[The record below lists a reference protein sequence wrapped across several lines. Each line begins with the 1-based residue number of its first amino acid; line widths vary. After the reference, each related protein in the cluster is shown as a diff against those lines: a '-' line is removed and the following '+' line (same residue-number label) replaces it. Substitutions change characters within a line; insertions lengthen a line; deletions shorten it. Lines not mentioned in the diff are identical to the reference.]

1 MIDGREVRLP
11 HLPPD
16 HGYRRLVKRSPSI
29 NGELRATNELPFG
42 PTTPSAVAANWFL
55 MLTTPAP
62 QPTSRLVSLMD
73 PSELVVGRSA
83 GADVVIDF
91 DGVSRRHARFV
102 RRGVE
107 VFVEDLGSMNGTLVN
122 GAAITGQ
129 RRLAPGD
136 VITLGTVTAVLAATS
151 AARGQRPLA
160 TVSELEDRLEIETE
174 RARRYGRHLGLL
186 MLRVTGPGE
195 LVDAHVQAIVRSLR
209 RMDLLADYGGDELA
223 LLLPE
228 ADRPAIDSVLGRVR
242 AAPDGVHVECGS
254 VAFPTD
260 QTSAGEMI
268 GHARARLH
276 GVPDRPANQMRESTI
291 IVVDPKMQ
299 HVMSMVERVAPS
311 PITVLLCG
319 ESGVGKDV
327 VAEAIHA
334 HSPRA
339 KGPFVRLD
347 CGALPE
353 ALLESEL
360 FGHIKGAFTGAI
372 ADKPGQLERAHTG
385 TLFLDGIG
393 ELPPAAQAKLLRVLE
408 QRRFLRVGA
417 VNETAIDVRVIC
429 ATHHDLEAEVKRD
442 RFRADL
448 FFRISA
454 FAIPIP
460 PLRDRRAEIAPLAA
474 RFAAE
479 LFTKRKVTF
488 DPAALR
494 LLEAYDW
501 PGNVRELR
509 NAIERALVLGGP
521 RIEVEHLPE
530 RVVMAAPA
538 EAGHVND
545 MRRRVASVERQAI
558 LDALLDAGGKQNV
571 AARALGISRF
581 ALSRLLD
588 KHDIK
593 RR

>member
-1 MIDGREVRLP
+1 VDP
-11 HLPPD
+11 
-16 HGYRRLVKRSPSI
+16 VKRSPSI

-42 PTTPSAVAANWFL
+42 PTTPAAAAASWYL
-55 MLTTPAP
+55 MLTTAVP
-62 QPTSRLVSLMD
+62 QPTSRLVSL
-73 PSELVVGRSA
+73 SEESEIVVGRGA
-83 GADVVIDF
+83 GCDVVIDF
-91 DGVSRRHARFV
+91 DGVSRRHARFA
-102 RRGVE
+102 RGGQQ

-151 AARGQRPLA
+151 AVRGQRPLA
-160 TVSELEDRLEIETE
+160 TVTELEERLDIETE
-174 RARRYGRHLGLL
+174 RARRYGRNLGLL
-186 MLRVTGPGE
+186 MLRITGPGE
-195 LVDAHVQAIVRSLR
+195 LVESHVQAIVRSLR

-228 ADRPAIDSVLGRVR
+228 ADRAALDAVLARVR
-242 AAPDGVHVECGS
+242 SAPKGVDVECGS

-260 QTSAGEMI
+260 QTSVGEMI

-276 GVPDRPANQMRESTI
+276 GVPDQPADQRRASTM
-291 IVVDPKMQ
+291 IVLDPKMQ
-299 HVMSMVERVAPS
+299 HVMSLVERVASS
-311 PITVLLCG
+311 PITVLLYG

-339 KGPFVRLD
+339 QRPFVRLD
-347 CGALPE
+347 CGALPD

-360 FGHIKGAFTGAI
+360 FGHVKGAFTDAI

-408 QRRFLRVGA
+408 QRKFLRVGA
-417 VNETAIDVRVIC
+417 VKETTIDVRVIC
-429 ATHHDLEAEVKRD
+429 ATHHDLEAEVKRS
-442 RFRADL
+442 RFREDL

-494 LLEAYDW
+494 MLEAYDW

-509 NAIERALVLGGP
+509 NAIERALVLGGA

-530 RVVMAAPA
+530 RVVSAAPA
-538 EAGHVND
+538 GEGRVTD

-558 LDALLDAGGKQNV
+558 LDALLDADGKQNV

>member
-1 MIDGREVRLP
+1 M
-11 HLPPD
+11 
-16 HGYRRLVKRSPSI
+16 KRSPSI
-29 NGELRATNELPFG
+29 NGELRATNEMPFG
-42 PTTPSAVAANWFL
+42 SAPPTAAAASWYL
-55 MLTTPAP
+55 MLTTAVP
-62 QPTSRLVSLMD
+62 QPTSRLVSLA
-73 PSELVVGRSA
+73 EENAIVVGRSA
-83 GADVVIDF
+83 GCDVVIDF
-91 DGVSRRHARFV
+91 DGVSRRHARFA
-102 RRGVE
+102 RSGPQ
-107 VFVEDLGSMNGTLVN
+107 VFVEDLGSMNGTQVN

-151 AARGQRPLA
+151 AVRGQRPLA
-160 TVSELEDRLEIETE
+160 TVSELEERLDVETE
-174 RARRYGRHLGLL
+174 RARRYGRNLGLI
-186 MLRVTGPGE
+186 MLRVTGPGD
-195 LVDAHVQAIVRSLR
+195 LVEAHLHAIVRSLR

-228 ADRPAIDSVLGRVR
+228 TDRAAIDVVVDRVR
-242 AAPDGVHVECGS
+242 RVPEGVQVACGS
-254 VAFPTD
+254 VAFPID

-276 GVPDRPANQMRESTI
+276 GVPDRPADERREATM

-299 HVMSMVERVAPS
+299 HVMSLVERVAAS
-311 PITVLLCG
+311 PITVLLYG

-339 KGPFVRLD
+339 QRPFVRLD
-347 CGALPE
+347 CGALPD

-360 FGHIKGAFTGAI
+360 FGHVKGAFTDAI

-393 ELPPAAQAKLLRVLE
+393 ELPLVAQAKLLRVLE

-417 VNETAIDVRVIC
+417 VHETTIDVRVIC
-429 ATHHDLEAEVKRD
+429 ATHHDLEAEVKRS
-442 RFRADL
+442 RFREDL
-448 FFRISA
+448 YFRISA

-474 RFAAE
+474 RFAGE
-479 LFTKRKVTF
+479 LSRRKVTF

-494 LLEAYDW
+494 MLEAYDW

-509 NAIERALVLGGP
+509 NAIERALVLGGA

-530 RVVMAAPA
+530 RVVSAAPA
-538 EAGHVND
+538 GEGRVTD
-545 MRRRVASVERQAI
+545 MRRRVASVERQAV
-558 LDALLDAGGKQNV
+558 LDALLDADGKQNV